1 MKVEQSFVID
11 GKVVSK
17 TNMSVGI
24 YTVYEVYAEDNVD
37 ATLYFV
43 DKDNNVVSSM
53 GIEADM
59 GQGCG
64 YISLI
69 KTVNF

>member
-1 MKVEQSFVID
+1 MKVEQSFVIE
-11 GKVVSK
+11 GKVVTK
-17 TNMSVGI
+17 TGMSVGV
-24 YTVYEVYAEDNVD
+24 YSVYEVYEEGKTN

-53 GIEADM
+53 CIEADM

-64 YISLI
+64 YVSLI
-69 KTVNF
+69 KTINF